1 MGSDGSPTEGQQVGA
16 GAADGALLTAATR
29 AAAEVIAIEAAAVA
43 DLGARLGS
51 DFRRA
56 VGLLH
61 VLDGHV
67 VVTGLGKSGHI
78 GAKIAATLAS
88 TGTPAFFVHAVEALH
103 GDAGML
109 APGSALVAIS
119 NSGET
124 AEVCEFAAL
133 ARRRGHPVVAMTARP
148 ESTLARV
155 ADAVLD
161 IAVTR
166 EADPLDLAPTA
177 STTATL
183 AFGDALAAALMV
195 LDDFQAEDFHR
206 HHPAG
211 ALGRRLAVAAEEGTS
226 E

>member
-1 MGSDGSPTEGQQVGA
+1 MGDDVSSTGA
-16 GAADGALLTAATR
+16 GVAGRTGGDVGLVAAAE
-29 AAAEVIAIEAAAVA
+29 AAAEVIAVEAAAVA
-43 DLGARLGS
+43 DLGARLGEE
-51 DFRRA
+51 FQHA
-56 VGLLH
+56 VRLLH
-61 VLDGHV
+61 GLEGHV

-109 APGSALVAIS
+109 SPGEVLLAIS

-124 AEVCEFAAL
+124 SEVCEFAAL
-133 ARRRGHPVVAMTARP
+133 ARDRGHPVVAMTAGRG
-148 ESTLARV
+148 STLARA

-195 LDDFQAEDFHR
+195 LDDFRAEDFHR

-211 ALGRRLAVAAEEGTS
+211 ALGRQLAAAVEEGTP

>member
-1 MGSDGSPTEGQQVGA
+1 
-16 GAADGALLTAATR
+16 
-29 AAAEVIAIEAAAVA
+29 VIALEAAAVA
-43 DLGARLGS
+43 DLGARLGP
-51 DFRRA
+51 DFQRTME
-56 VGLLH
+56 LLH
-61 VLDGHV
+61 GLDGYL

-88 TGTPAFFVHAVEALH
+88 TGTPAFFVHAAEALH

-109 APGSALVAIS
+109 APGAALLAIS

-124 AEVCEFAAL
+124 IEVCEFAAL
-133 ARRRGHPVVAMTARP
+133 ARGRGHVVIAMTARR
-148 ESTLARV
+148 ESALAAL
-155 ADAVLD
+155 ADTVLD
-161 IAVTR
+161 IAVSR

-195 LDDFQAEDFHR
+195 LDDFGAEDFHR

-211 ALGRRLAVAAEEGTS
+211 ALGRKLAAAVEEETS
-226 E
+226 R

>member
-1 MGSDGSPTEGQQVGA
+1 MGDDVSSTGA
-16 GAADGALLTAATR
+16 GVAGRTGGDVGLVAAAE
-29 AAAEVIAIEAAAVA
+29 AAAEVIAVEAAAVA
-43 DLGARLGS
+43 DLGARLGEE
-51 DFRRA
+51 FQHA
-56 VGLLH
+56 VRLLH
-61 VLDGHV
+61 GLEGHV

-109 APGSALVAIS
+109 SAGGALLAIS

-124 AEVCEFAAL
+124 AEVCAFARL
-133 ARRRGHPVVAMTARP
+133 ARRRGHPVVAMTAHAD
-148 ESTLARV
+148 SALAGT

-161 IAVTR
+161 IAVVR

-183 AFGDALAAALMV
+183 AFGDAVAAALMV
-195 LDDFQAEDFHR
+195 LGEFKAEDFHS

-211 ALGRRLAVAAEEGTS
+211 ALGRRLAETTDEAVV
-226 E
+226 